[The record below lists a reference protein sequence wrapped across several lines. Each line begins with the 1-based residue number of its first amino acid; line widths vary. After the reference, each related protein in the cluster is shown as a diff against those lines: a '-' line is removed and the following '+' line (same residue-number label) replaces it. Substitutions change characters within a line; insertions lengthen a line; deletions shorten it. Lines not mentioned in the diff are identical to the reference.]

1 MDKIY
6 ELLDSD
12 GSGGLNFDE
21 FKESIKR
28 FPGSSRIHM
37 TGDDFDVKSLPLS
50 AEPQIGFANWHS
62 LQMPFNVI
70 RIIFLA
76 CTMINFL
83 ISQIITGNNAIR
95 RAFRGEWRIQQGA
108 VSMYDGRGAEE
119 VCSTWIDVRLGRQQK

>member
-1 MDKIY
+1 MCVSLSLRVLDPITITLTNFQDSADLRERMDKIY

-62 LQMPFNVI
+62 LQMP
-70 RIIFLA
+70 L
-76 CTMINFL
+76 
-83 ISQIITGNNAIR
+83 G
-95 RAFRGEWRIQQGA
+95 QG
-108 VSMYDGRGAEE
+108 
-119 VCSTWIDVRLGRQQK
+119 